1 MNRILVL
8 DEGSLGRN
16 VLKAFKKED
25 IVSYKYSHFKDGE
38 MLVELLEPVRGDDV
52 MVLASFSTPVNDNLM
67 KILICIDALRRASAK
82 SIDLLIPYMGYS
94 RQDRRMSPWQP
105 ITARLVADLLQRSG
119 ATRVVTFDLHCPQIE
134 GFYSIPIDNIPVS
147 SILGMIW
154 RKSCPPN
161 FNPDNDVVVSPDH
174 GGVVRA
180 RAFMNS
186 AGIPNLVI
194 VNKYRERANEV
205 SSMQVIGNVEG
216 KNAIIVDD
224 LVDTGGTLMK
234 AATELKKLGA
244 KDIYIFCTHGVFSED
259 AIEKL
264 SNCEAITKLIITN
277 TIDKSDQLINGKI
290 EYIDLSRIVIGI
302 INSFRDGKHL
312 INYINKLIEYDPNS
326 DAELQKEI
334 KKRNEN
340 Q

>member
-1 MNRILVL
+1 MYRILVL
-8 DEGSLGRN
+8 DESSLGKN

-38 MLVELLEPVRGDDV
+38 MLVELNEPVRGDDII
-52 MVLASFSTPVNDNLM
+52 VLASFSTPVNDNLM
-67 KILICIDALRRASAK
+67 KLLICVDALRRASAK
-82 SIDLLIPYMGYS
+82 SVDLLVPYLGYA

-105 ITARLVADLLQRSG
+105 ITARLVADLLQTSG
-119 ATRVVTFDLHCPQIE
+119 ATRVITFDLHAPQIE

-154 RKSCPPN
+154 RKTCPPN
-161 FNPDNDVVVSPDH
+161 FNPDDDVVVSPDH

-186 AGIPNLVI
+186 AGIPNLVV

-205 SSMQVIGNVEG
+205 SSMQVIGNVDG

-224 LVDTGGTLMK
+224 LVDTGGTLMR

-244 KDIYIFCTHGVFSED
+244 KEIYIFCTHGVLSDD

-277 TIDKSDQLINGKI
+277 TIDKSDQLINDRI
-290 EYIDLSRIVIGI
+290 EYIDLSRVVIGI
-302 INSFRDGKHL
+302 IKTLQEGKHL
-312 INYINKLIEYDPNS
+312 VDYLKKLVEYDPS
-326 DAELQKEI
+326 QDKELQKEI
-334 KKRNEN
+334 KKRKEV
-340 Q
+340 